1 MSDIRGRVRAALVVA
16 AWAAALQYGCS
27 SAATNPGPDTS
38 ETPSGEDASTP
49 SGSSSGG
56 SGSGAGG
63 SGPGADGATASG
75 DDATAAPVDDAG
87 QAAADHDG
95 STPSGDAGSQGGSP
109 QTDAGPDASAP
120 GSDSGASPD
129 ESAWLDPMNQARAAV
144 MANEPPLT
152 LNPIAAQ
159 VALNYAM
166 MCNYEHNANR
176 NSDYAALGGGSGG
189 LGENIAAGA
198 PSLSIASA
206 NSGWIG
212 EDANYDYSTNTCN
225 MGPMNNLECGH
236 YTQIVWKTTTSVG
249 CALVT
254 CTTNSPF
261 PAQYGTT
268 WGFAVCDYAPPGN
281 LVPQGSTTTERPY

>member
-1 MSDIRGRVRAALVVA
+1 MSDIRRRARAALVVT

-27 SAATNPGPDTS
+27 SAATNTGPDTS
-38 ETPSGEDASTP
+38 ETASGDDASTP

-56 SGSGAGG
+56 LGAGASGLGSGGDG
-63 SGPGADGATASG
+63 SSASG
-75 DDATAAPVDDAG
+75 DDATTTPADDAG
-87 QAAADHDG
+87 QATMNHDG
-95 STPSGDAGSQGGSP
+95 SAPSGDAGSQGGSP
-109 QTDAGPDASAP
+109 HADAGPDASAP
-120 GSDSGASPD
+120 ASDSGSSPD

-152 LNPIAAQ
+152 WNPIAAQ

-166 MCNYEHNANR
+166 KCNYEHNANR
-176 NSDYAALGGGSGG
+176 NSDYTALGGSGG

-198 PSLSIASA
+198 PSLTIASA

-212 EDANYDYSTNTCN
+212 EDANYDYTSNTCN
-225 MGPMNNLECGH
+225 TGAMMNLECGH

-261 PAQYGTT
+261 PAQYGTS

-281 LVPQGSTTTERPY
+281 IVPQGSTTTERPY